1 MFIYHFIDKYGIS
14 TPADFAYNKDMD
26 YLKSLV
32 ESGEYQELVIDSR
45 IF

>member
-1 MFIYHFIDKYGIS
+1 MFTYHFIDKYGID
-14 TPADFAYNKDMD
+14 TPTDFAYNRDMD

-32 ESGEYQELVIDSR
+32 TSGKYQALVIESR

>member
-1 MFIYHFIDKYGIS
+1 MFTYHFIDKYGID
-14 TPADFAYNKDMD
+14 TPTDFAYNRNLD

-32 ESGEYQELVIDSR
+32 ELGEYQELVIDSR